1 MSLGA
6 GKPAA
11 KASVRAATGRALSL
25 PADGG
30 QARSSGGVY
39 RLVFQTFA
47 ENRLAVAGVA
57 IVVLMILFCFL
68 GPVFYHTDQ
77 VHANL
82 AQSFA
87 RPGEHGHPLGTDQT
101 GYDVLGRLML
111 GGQTSIEVGLAAAF
125 FATAFGAV
133 YGAISGFLGGL
144 IDGLLMRI
152 IDAMLAIPSLFLL
165 LFISSLLS
173 NGMTL
178 WWLILIVAV
187 IAWQVPARLIRGE
200 TLTLRVREYVQ
211 AVRVMGGSAARIIRR
226 HILPNAIGT
235 IVVNAT
241 FQVADAILTVAALSF
256 LGLGIPP
263 PATNWGQ
270 MLSDGTQFSALGY
283 WWLIYPPGLAIV
295 LLVVAFNFIGDA
307 LRDSFEVR
315 LQRR

>member
-1 MSLGA
+1 MSAGA
-6 GKPAA
+6 GNP
-11 KASVRAATGRALSL
+11 ATGASGRATTSAAPSP
-25 PADGG
+25 PADNGETPPAG
-30 QARSSGGVY
+30 SVY
-39 RLVFQTFA
+39 RLIFQTFA

-77 VHANL
+77 VHTNL
-82 AQSFA
+82 AQSFVH
-87 RPGEHGHPLGTDQT
+87 PGQDGHPLGTDQN
-101 GYDVLGRLML
+101 GYDILGRLMV

-125 FATAFGAV
+125 FATGFGAV
-133 YGAISGFLGGL
+133 YGAISGFLGGF

-152 IDAMLAIPSLFLL
+152 VDAMLAIPSLFLL
-165 LFISSLLS
+165 LFISSLLA

-187 IAWQVPARLIRGE
+187 IAWQVPARLVRGE
-200 TLTLRVREYVQ
+200 TLSLRVREYVQ
-211 AVRVMGGSAARIIRR
+211 AVRVMGGTSTRIVRR

-241 FQVADAILTVAALSF
+241 FQVADAILIVAALSY

-270 MLSDGTQFSALGY
+270 MLSDGTQFIALGY

-295 LLVVAFNFIGDA
+295 LLVMAFNFIGDA

-315 LQRR
+315 LRRR